1 MWRSASREGR
11 GWRSAQTTDA
21 RRRESVMQ
29 HKCKMQCTGN
39 AMQND
44 VDEQWRPEGREFE
57 GEDYNNVRRN
67 EVKPRRKLMNA
78 SVKGLY
84 VQLKFN
90 MNGSREGE
98 NRGRGDANPSLASRD
113 RRGEEVRYFTRLRLW
128 VGSKCKRG
136 GS

>member
-21 RRRESVMQ
+21 RSESVMQ

-57 GEDYNNVRRN
+57 GEDYNKVHRN
-67 EVKPRRKLMNA
+67 GEAATEADECKCEGAICTIEVQHEWK
-78 SVKGLY
+78 S
-84 VQLKFN
+84 
-90 MNGSREGE
+90 
-98 NRGRGDANPSLASRD
+98 
-113 RRGEEVRYFTRLRLW
+113 
-128 VGSKCKRG
+128 
-136 GS
+136 